1 MNAVFEGKKL
11 SKSVGLGIIHRS
23 GMQTT
28 QYSTALS
35 SSKAQ
40 VPYDPL
46 NALWQH
52 QKAKKYN
59 LQSWN
64 NAVYRE
70 KNGQPKRNF

>member
-46 NALWQH
+46 NAL
-52 QKAKKYN
+52 
-59 LQSWN
+59 
-64 NAVYRE
+64 
-70 KNGQPKRNF
+70 